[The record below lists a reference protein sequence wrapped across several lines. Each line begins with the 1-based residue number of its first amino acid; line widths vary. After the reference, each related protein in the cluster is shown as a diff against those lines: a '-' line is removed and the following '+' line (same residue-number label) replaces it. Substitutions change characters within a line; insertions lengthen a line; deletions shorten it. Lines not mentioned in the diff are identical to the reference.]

1 MQNPAESVGFLLGDV
16 SRMLRRNFNLRAQ
29 AHGLSLAQWQALA
42 YLARQQGVNQV
53 TLADRLEIQ
62 PITLARLIDRLQE
75 AGLVARR
82 PDPDDRRAFR
92 LFLTDAAKPL
102 IDRMWA
108 YAAETRAEATAGLSD
123 GDRAVLVGLL
133 QRMKQNLQEAES
145 RAGDPDPT
153 LSQPALRDTTRNAA
167 RGA

>member
-1 MQNPAESVGFLLGDV
+1 MQNPGQSVGFLLGDV

-29 AHGLSLAQWQALA
+29 EHGLSLAQWQALA
-42 YLARQQGVNQV
+42 YLARQEGVNQV

-92 LFLTDAAKPL
+92 LYLTEAARPL
-102 IDRMWA
+102 VDRMWG
-108 YAAETRAEATAGLSD
+108 YAAETRAEAMEGLTEP
-123 GDRAVLVGLL
+123 DRAALIRALL
-133 QRMKQNLQEAES
+133 HMKQNLQEAES
-145 RAGDPDPT
+145 RA
-153 LSQPALRDTTRNAA
+153 SAPAPAPEEASPNVASNA
-167 RGA
+167 